1 MVAARSTEWLPRY
14 VRPFPAEQVT
24 SRNAAAEVD
33 ARDVGLRRA
42 DVDAIWDAVVR
53 LYGTGLHPAI
63 ALNVRHRG
71 RVILDRAIG
80 HLRGNAPDD
89 SIDAPKVPVRHDSL
103 FTLFSASKAVTA
115 MLVQLLDERGAI
127 HIDDPVAEYL
137 PEFGRKGKE
146 RITIRQILT
155 HRAGLYTVP
164 GIPPSLE
171 LLADW
176 ERVIEILCDAEP
188 LHAPGEKLTYHAIT
202 GGFVL
207 GEIVRRVS
215 GRDVRTFL
223 REELSGPLGL
233 PNLDYGTA
241 PARRGELAHN
251 AYTGAPPLPPF
262 SWLLSKSFGVDFK
275 TAVALSNDP
284 RFYACP
290 IPSGNVVTTAD
301 EACRFFELLRTGG
314 ELDGVRVFDPRTIRR
329 ATEPRGILEIDAG
342 IGLPIEY
349 GLGFMLGNPLVG
361 LYGRNAPRA
370 FGHIGFSAV
379 LVWAD
384 PDRALSACLLTSGKP
399 LVTLGQLRWFDV
411 IYTIAKRVPR
421 V

>member
-1 MVAARSTEWLPRY
+1 MLTARVSEWWPRY
-14 VRPFPAEQVT
+14 VRPYPAEQVT
-24 SRNAAAEVD
+24 SRNVAAEV
-33 ARDVGLRRA
+33 APRDVGLRRA
-42 DVDAIWDAVVR
+42 TVDSIWDAVVR

-71 RVILDRAIG
+71 QVILDRAIG

-89 SIDAPKVPVRHDSL
+89 PPDAPKVPVRHDSL

-115 MLVQLLDERGAI
+115 MLVQLLEQRGAI
-127 HIDDPVAEYL
+127 RIDHPVAEYL
-137 PEFGRKGKE
+137 PEFARNGKD

-155 HRAGLYTVP
+155 HRAGLPTVR
-164 GIPPSLE
+164 GVPPSLD

-176 ERVIEILCDAEP
+176 ERVIEILCEAEP
-188 LHAPGEKLTYHAIT
+188 LHAPGTKVTYHAIT
-202 GGFVL
+202 GGFLL

-215 GRDVRTFL
+215 GKDVRTFL
-223 REELSGPLGL
+223 RDEICAPLGL
-233 PNLDYGTA
+233 SSLDYGA
-241 PARRGELAHN
+241 PPSRHDDLAHN

-262 SWLLSKSFGVDFK
+262 SWLLSKSFGVPFK
-275 TAVALSNDP
+275 TAVELSNDP
-284 RFYACP
+284 RFYRCP
-290 IPSGNVVTTAD
+290 IPSGNVTTTAD
-301 EACRFFELLRTGG
+301 EACRFFELLRSGG
-314 ELDGVRVFDPRTIRR
+314 ELDGVRVFHPETVRR
-329 ATEPRGILEIDAG
+329 AVEPRGVLELDAG

-349 GLGFMLGNPLVG
+349 GLGFMLGNPVVG

-384 PDRALSACLLTSGKP
+384 PDRALSACLMTSGKP
-399 LVTLGQLRWFDV
+399 LVTLGQLRWLDV
-411 IYTIAKRVPR
+411 IYTIARHVPR